1 MSAPG
6 PSYEVPPL
14 KGKADERPAMS
25 RARKKLL
32 LACAAVVLLAGGVIG
47 YWVRSDRGPTP
58 VAAPPQ
64 PVPVIA
70 IKVRQHDVPIILT
83 GLGTVTAENSATV
96 RSQVTGL
103 LIKVSFKEGQSVKQ
117 GELLAQIDPRTYQ
130 AQLDQAQG
138 TLERDQAHL
147 KNAQLNLQ
155 RYMQLAKTDTVAQ
168 QQVDNQQAAVD
179 QLNAQIKIDQASI
192 ENAKTLLSYTS
203 LVAPFDGVAGI
214 RLLDVGN
221 IIHATTGPATTQ
233 PNAAD
238 GSALVVVTQI
248 EPISVLFALA
258 TATIPEI
265 QTAMASGPLQAIAFS
280 QDDKTQLDTGQLV
293 ALNNQADPG
302 SGTVQLKALF
312 PNQQRK
318 LWPGTFVNARLV
330 TSTVHDALTVPLD
343 AIQQGPQGSF
353 VFVVGQDNKVVVRQ
367 VSIRQM
373 FAAEA
378 LIEKGLNADEI
389 VVVRG
394 QYRLSPGTPVVL
406 ADPEHPD
413 AVPNPSTASSG
424 MLP

>member
-1 MSAPG
+1 MELKTAASTKLTSFGAVKVAIVG
-6 PSYEVPPL
+6 AFIALLASGIVLYSRSQRHEVPT
-14 KGKADERPAMS
+14 
-25 RARKKLL
+25 
-32 LACAAVVLLAGGVIG
+32 AA
-47 YWVRSDRGPTP
+47 
-58 VAAPPQ
+58 PQ
-64 PVPVIA
+64 PVPVIIA
-70 IKVRQHDVPIILT
+70 KVRRHDVPIILT

-103 LIKVSFKEGQSVKQ
+103 LIKVNFKEGQSVKQ

-138 TLERDQAHL
+138 ALERDQAHL

-155 RYMQLAKTDTVAQ
+155 RYTQLAKTDAVAQ
-168 QQVDNQQAAVD
+168 QQLDNQQAAVD
-179 QLNAQIKIDQASI
+179 QLNAQIKIDQAAI
-192 ENAKTLLSYTS
+192 ENARALLSYTS
-203 LVAPFDGVAGI
+203 LVAPFDGLAGI

-221 IIHATTGPATTQ
+221 IIYATTSSSTPQ

-248 EPISVLFALA
+248 EPISVLFSLA

-280 QDDKTQLDTGQLV
+280 QDDKTQLDIGQLV
-293 ALNNQADPG
+293 AVNNQADPG

-318 LWPGTFVNARLV
+318 LWPGTFVNVRLV
-330 TSTVHDALTVPLD
+330 ISIVHDALTVPLD
-343 AIQQGPQGSF
+343 AIQQGPEGSF
-353 VFVVGQDNKVVVRQ
+353 VFVVGQGNKVTMRQ
-367 VSIRQM
+367 VSIQQT

-378 LIEKGLNADEI
+378 LIEKGLNADET

-394 QYRLSPGTPVVL
+394 QYRLSPGTVVAP
-406 ADPEHPD
+406 ADPDHPD
-413 AVPNPSTASSG
+413 AVPNLSAASSG
-424 MLP
+424 LLP